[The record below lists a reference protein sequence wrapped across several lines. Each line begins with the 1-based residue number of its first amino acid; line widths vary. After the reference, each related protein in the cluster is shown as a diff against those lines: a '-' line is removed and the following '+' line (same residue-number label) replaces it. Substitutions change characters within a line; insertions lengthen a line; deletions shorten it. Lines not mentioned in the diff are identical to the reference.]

1 MSYLLLHRRSKV
13 IIKAY
18 PTLAGARTG
27 MRVSN
32 KNAGWANRVSRCFA
46 GFAEQEWC
54 SNGTDWDY
62 APYILVDDGDYFRLK
77 VNA

>member
-1 MSYLLLHRRSKV
+1 MNYLLLHRLSKV
-13 IIKAY
+13 IIKGYA
-18 PTLAGARTG
+18 TLGRARTG

-32 KNAGWANRVSRCFA
+32 RNAGWPNRISRCW
-46 GFAEQEWC
+46 GGYAEQEWC

-62 APYILVDDGDYFRLK
+62 APYIIVADRDYFRLS

>member
-1 MSYLLLHRRSKV
+1 MGYLLLHRRSKV
-13 IIKAY
+13 IIKRYA
-18 PTLAGARTG
+18 TLSGARTG

-32 KNAGWANRVSRCFA
+32 KNSGWARRASRCFS

-54 SNGTDWDY
+54 TNGPDWDY
-62 APYILVDDGDYFRLK
+62 APYILVHDGDYFRLQ